1 MSAYNGIA
9 WEENAASK
17 HKLSIV
23 TGRLGHLQPP
33 AVLSF
38 SSQGI
43 EKAVIPCCNRT
54 LSRLVPDYPSY
65 EPGTYKHTIMFA
77 APHLYLITL
86 FLFSRFNLTIA
97 VTKYLKQRTY
107 SHNPAVQALH
117 HCFSAI
123 SLIPFDGSFCLDRI
137 RPGDVYSAMFRLRS
151 CVIIVFSVFE
161 KPTATTP
168 FLSPMQNVVILHKDM
183 WPRLKYWPDIT

>member
-1 MSAYNGIA
+1 
-9 WEENAASK
+9 
-17 HKLSIV
+17 
-23 TGRLGHLQPP
+23 
-33 AVLSF
+33 
-38 SSQGI
+38 
-43 EKAVIPCCNRT
+43 
-54 LSRLVPDYPSY
+54 
-65 EPGTYKHTIMFA
+65 MFA
-77 APHLYLITL
+77 AAHLYLITL
-86 FLFSRFNLTIA
+86 VLFSRFNLTIA

-151 CVIIVFSVFE
+151 CAIIVFSVVE

-183 WPRLKYWPDIT
+183 WPRVKVLARHYVNTILLRSYAVELHESSDLEGGW

>member
-1 MSAYNGIA
+1 
-9 WEENAASK
+9 
-17 HKLSIV
+17 
-23 TGRLGHLQPP
+23 
-33 AVLSF
+33 
-38 SSQGI
+38 
-43 EKAVIPCCNRT
+43 
-54 LSRLVPDYPSY
+54 
-65 EPGTYKHTIMFA
+65 
-77 APHLYLITL
+77 
-86 FLFSRFNLTIA
+86 

-151 CVIIVFSVFE
+151 CVIIVLSVFE

-168 FLSPMQNVVILHKDM
+168 FLSPMQNVAILHKDM
-183 WPRLKYWPDIT
+183 WPRVKVLARYYVNTILLRNYAVELHEGSDLEGEW